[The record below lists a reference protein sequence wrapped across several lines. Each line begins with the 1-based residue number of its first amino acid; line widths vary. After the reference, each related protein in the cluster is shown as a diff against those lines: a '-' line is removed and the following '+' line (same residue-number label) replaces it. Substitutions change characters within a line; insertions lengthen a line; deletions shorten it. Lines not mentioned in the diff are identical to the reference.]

1 LFLDGFL
8 RSLKECLVTFS
19 CTQTIG
25 AALMRADLMG
35 ERPARFSAVPLYEQV
50 KDTIAQ
56 QIADG
61 QWKPNLAMPNEN
73 ELARVLGVSPGTMRK
88 ALDLLESEGLV
99 IRRQGRG
106 TFVSDPTSPRV
117 INRYTMYRTSHG
129 DRIVGNMQLLDAS
142 VAAPTM
148 AERLR
153 LQLNGD
159 DRIYRI
165 TRLRLNNGR
174 PFVLENV
181 AMPFALFPN
190 LIERGLAGKN
200 LTEVAP
206 QYGMLLGK
214 GEETLEA
221 ALVTP
226 AAASALGIPSDSP
239 VITLSRIIKT
249 RDGVPAQYRFGEFH
263 QLDDTTLRF
272 ELG

>member
-1 LFLDGFL
+1 
-8 RSLKECLVTFS
+8 
-19 CTQTIG
+19 
-25 AALMRADLMG
+25 MRADLIG
-35 ERPARFSAVPLYEQV
+35 DRPARFTAVPLYEQV

-99 IRRQGRG
+99 VRRQGRG
-106 TFVSDPTSPRV
+106 TFVSDPASPSV
-117 INRYTMYRTSHG
+117 ANRYTMFSTSHG
-129 DRIVGNMQLLDAS
+129 GRTVGDIQLLEAL
-142 VAAPTM
+142 VAVPTM

-159 DRIYRI
+159 DRVYRI
-165 TRLRLNNGR
+165 TRHRSHNGR
-174 PFVLENV
+174 AFVLENV

-200 LTEVAP
+200 LTEIAP
-206 QYGMLLGK
+206 QYAMLLGK

-226 AAASALGIPSDSP
+226 AAASVLGISSGSP
-239 VITLSRIIKT
+239 VIRLSRIIKT
-249 RDGVPAQYRFGEFH
+249 RDGVPVQYRFGEFH
-263 QLDDTTLRF
+263 QLDDTMLRF